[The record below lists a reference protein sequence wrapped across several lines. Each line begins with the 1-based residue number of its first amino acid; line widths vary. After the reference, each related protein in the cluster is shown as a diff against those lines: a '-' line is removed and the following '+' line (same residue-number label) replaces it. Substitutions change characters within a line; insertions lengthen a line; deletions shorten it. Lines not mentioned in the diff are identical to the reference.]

1 VGINLCPKDLTKGS
15 LQPAPGAY
23 NLTKFALAPYSIS
36 GKSYKTATSH
46 PMFLGWQAVSLGR
59 DYNSMRT
66 QDKVLLVGL
75 LEKETWATVLAV
87 ATAYTATVSTKDTSR
102 RLSLMK
108 CLS

>member
-1 VGINLCPKDLTKGS
+1 
-15 LQPAPGAY
+15 
-23 NLTKFALAPYSIS
+23 
-36 GKSYKTATSH
+36 
-46 PMFLGWQAVSLGR
+46 MAVR
-59 DYNSMRT
+59 YNSMRT